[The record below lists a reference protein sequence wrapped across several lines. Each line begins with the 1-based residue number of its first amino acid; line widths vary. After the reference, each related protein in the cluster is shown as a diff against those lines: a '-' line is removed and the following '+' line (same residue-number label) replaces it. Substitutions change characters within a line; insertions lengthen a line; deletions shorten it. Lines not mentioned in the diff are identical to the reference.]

1 MTEQDPNPLTAYIV
15 NQSLHWFIV
24 GIGFPIM
31 VLFVLAK
38 GLSLFESGAV
48 IATYSAAAI
57 LLELPTGGLSD
68 TIGRKK
74 VYLLSVAFMIL
85 SDLALLL
92 SWDFASVAL
101 AAFIMGSARALS
113 SGSID
118 AWFVD
123 EFKRTQPGGNLQRAL
138 AKAGAFM
145 PISIGVGSL
154 VGGLLPLAFA
164 GPMKSAGLSIYSINY
179 LVAIGLWAFQFLLTM
194 VIIHEHLDPSRK
206 AGMMD
211 GIRKTPE
218 QIAISV
224 KFGLRNSVIFA
235 LILAAVGLGFS
246 MASVELL
253 WQPRVQEIMDVS
265 QQTWVLGAL
274 AAGYFFAA
282 SIGNLASMPVC
293 HLLRQRYAVVLS
305 LARIG
310 LGVVLFALALQ
321 SSIFLFAGLY
331 ILLYFLL
338 GTEESPGATLFN
350 HQVPSQYRSTL
361 MSFNSLML
369 QVGVLGG
376 SIVMGYL
383 ASSISISFA
392 WQVAAV
398 ALLVSALPYLFL
410 VRRTKAVDAK

>member
-1 MTEQDPNPLTAYIV
+1 
-15 NQSLHWFIV
+15 
-24 GIGFPIM
+24 
-31 VLFVLAK
+31 
-38 GLSLFESGAV
+38 
-48 IATYSAAAI
+48 
-57 LLELPTGGLSD
+57 
-68 TIGRKK
+68 
-74 VYLLSVAFMIL
+74 
-85 SDLALLL
+85 
-92 SWDFASVAL
+92 
-101 AAFIMGSARALS
+101 
-113 SGSID
+113 
-118 AWFVD
+118 
-123 EFKRTQPGGNLQRAL
+123 
-138 AKAGAFM
+138 
-145 PISIGVGSL
+145 
-154 VGGLLPLAFA
+154 
-164 GPMKSAGLSIYSINY
+164 
-179 LVAIGLWAFQFLLTM
+179 
-194 VIIHEHLDPSRK
+194 
-206 AGMMD
+206 
-211 GIRKTPE
+211 
-218 QIAISV
+218 
-224 KFGLRNSVIFA
+224 
-235 LILAAVGLGFS
+235 
-246 MASVELL
+246 
-253 WQPRVQEIMDVS
+253 
-265 QQTWVLGAL
+265 VLGAL